1 MEALYQIEIG
11 FLQVFH
17 SFSQF
22 FAVFHSFSQPAVGQ
36 NIFVFLLKLPRR
48 GGRPREIEILRV
60 READLGHS
68 DVRFGFL
75 GQNSSGYHRSDAI
88 FDVNSPSYGTVK
100 KRSLF

>member
-1 MEALYQIEIG
+1 MTVVRKFFLEASYQIEI
-11 FLQVFH
+11 VFYRFFAVYH
-17 SFSQF
+17 SLSQF
-22 FAVFHSFSQPAVGQ
+22 IAVFHSFSQPAVGQ

-75 GQNSSGYHRSDAI
+75 G
-88 FDVNSPSYGTVK
+88 
-100 KRSLF
+100 